1 MSQGNLIYLGIA
13 CLRGMYTFY
22 LDIACLI
29 GIYYAVL
36 EIPPAELIPISNPDL
51 QNLSKI
57 FIIMICKVKAN
68 LELWLCK
75 YLDFCAL
82 RFGAEL

>member
-1 MSQGNLIYLGIA
+1 MFRYCTSQRDTLYLGIA
-13 CLRGMYTFY
+13 CLRGMYTLY

-51 QNLSKI
+51 QDLQSDIK
-57 FIIMICKVKAN
+57 
-68 LELWLCK
+68 
-75 YLDFCAL
+75 
-82 RFGAEL
+82 FGAAVAVQTPPD